1 MSTMCKMLTAWAI
14 GVVWMPAAIAAGTAA
29 NPSASAS
36 GAMPGD
42 DALSCDQIYAQGMA
56 ETRRDQQER
65 SQRNEELKSQ
75 RAATGALLTG
85 AMLTGGMGG
94 TGQAAQMAAEAQAD
108 RQMAMLGA
116 PPPSNPRMAHL
127 KQLYAQKHCTRK

>member
-1 MSTMCKMLTAWAI
+1 MSSMCKVATAWAI
-14 GVVWMPAAIAAGTAA
+14 GAVWIPAAIAAGTAVNA
-29 NPSASAS
+29 TSNVS

-42 DALSCDQIYAQGMA
+42 DALTCEQIYAQGMA
-56 ETRRDQQER
+56 ETQRDQQAR
-65 SQRNEELKSQ
+65 NQRIEQMKRQNAGTAGLM
-75 RAATGALLTG
+75 TGAVM
-85 AMLTGGMGG
+85 AGGLGG

-127 KQLYAQKHCTRK
+127 KQLYAQKHCVRK